1 MFNCFYGGTNVA
13 TAIQRLPE
21 VKNRTGLSRSSI
33 YLKIK
38 DGSFPK
44 PIRISKRAIGWPN
57 NVIDEWIDQRI
68 EQSQK
73 RG

>member
-1 MFNCFYGGTNVA
+1 MFNCFYGGTNVV